1 MNVYNTTMKAGFFQ
15 FEPIFGDL
23 KKNVE
28 KVASTL
34 MKEDFD
40 LLVLPEL
47 FNSGYQF
54 ISQQEVEELSETIP
68 DGYTTTVIS
77 DLAKSKGCYIVFGL
91 PEKAA
96 GKYFNS
102 AVISGPEGFIGS
114 YRKTHLFFEENLWFT
129 PGDTGF
135 KVWDTGIGQIG
146 IMVCFD
152 WFFPESA
159 RVLTLMGAE
168 VIAHPSNLVLPY
180 CPNGMPTRCLENGV
194 YAITANRTGIEDRQK
209 DNMPLHYIGLSQIT
223 GTKGEILYRASENND
238 ELVVMDIDLEN
249 ARHKDFNSFNNIIK
263 DRKPVFYGRLVDHE

>member
-1 MNVYNTTMKAGFFQ
+1 MKAGFFQ
-15 FEPIFGDL
+15 FNPIFGDI
-23 KKNVE
+23 KGNVE
-28 KVASTL
+28 KAAHAVA
-34 MKEDFD
+34 KEEFD

-54 ISQQEVEELSETIP
+54 ISHQEVEELSETIP
-68 DGYTTTVIS
+68 DGYTTSAMTDIARS
-77 DLAKSKGCYIVFGL
+77 SGCYIVFGL

-135 KVWDTGIGQIG
+135 KVWDTDIGKIG

-152 WFFPESA
+152 WFFPESS

-180 CPNGMPTRCLENGV
+180 CPNGMPTRCLENSV
-194 YAITANRTGIEDRQK
+194 YAITSNRTGIENRRK
-209 DNMPLHYIGLSQIT
+209 DKEPLHYIGLSQIT
-223 GTKGEILYRASENND
+223 GTKGEILYRASEKND
-238 ELVVMDIDLEN
+238 ELVIVDLALEKAKN
-249 ARHKDFNSFNNIIK
+249 KDFNPFNNIFK
-263 DRKPVFYGRLVDHE
+263 DRKPHFYSRLTENE